1 MNFIFSAW
9 VLLGP
14 DPTHIRT
21 VLGPRSSD
29 ATQFLSRFICSSPS
43 FIATDRRRQRRRL
56 LPDPV
61 SLGAPTASSLPR
73 GSITVPLFSSA
84 SLPRGLIQGWRSGDN
99 FLCLSLSR
107 FSPFLIPPPSVLWQS
122 WREGRSRL
130 PGRLFVR
137 SVYRIQRPRT
147 HHTPVPISS
156 AAATAGI
163 HCDLHG
169 EDDGLDMVAASCP
182 APPTATFTGSLA
194 SSPIHD
200 FLVLQVP
207 GQLEHAVRQ
216 FCNELKLAGSVS
228 SKLRKHNNMCI

>member
-1 MNFIFSAW
+1 MKFAQILKQQKMNFIFSAW
-9 VLLGP
+9 VLFVP
-14 DPTHIRT
+14 DPTHTRT

-43 FIATDRRRQRRRL
+43 FIATDRRWRRRRL

-73 GSITVPLFSSA
+73 GSITAPFSSA
-84 SLPRGLIQGWRSGDN
+84 SLPRGLIQGWRSGNN
-99 FLCLSLSR
+99 FLSLAR

-122 WREGRSRL
+122 WRERRSRH

-147 HHTPVPISS
+147 HRTPVPISS

-163 HCDLHG
+163 H
-169 EDDGLDMVAASCP
+169 
-182 APPTATFTGSLA
+182 
-194 SSPIHD
+194 
-200 FLVLQVP
+200 
-207 GQLEHAVRQ
+207 
-216 FCNELKLAGSVS
+216 
-228 SKLRKHNNMCI
+228 LRP